1 MNMLGTLVLWIT
13 FGLALIAF
21 LLLVFIRKTDTRKHP
36 GILLGLVACSG
47 VLLSAALLV
56 ISLIRGIF
64 SVEFVYHNTESSLPL
79 IYKISAFWSGS
90 AGSMLLWTSFFAVLL
105 IFIYAK
111 RKDEP
116 ETKTV
121 FGVVLLFIILFMV
134 MISFINNPFHAV
146 TPKTDGFGL
155 NPALQ
160 TVGMVFH
167 PPIVILGFAFFF
179 IALAYSYH
187 DLREQGQAHQDAIRN
202 WTLWGW
208 VLLTGGIIS
217 GGLWAYTELGWGGY
231 WAWDPIENSSLVNWL
246 LATAFL
252 HTLGGGVKNK
262 TKNFIL
268 ITLTVFS
275 VLIGTFIARSG
286 ILKSVHA
293 YNSQEILTFLGIAL
307 ILLAILTVF
316 MYFRNRQKNPVA
328 GSDDAVT
335 VNGTIPRWFQKALQP
350 VNLLPN
356 LLMVMAVLIFGGT
369 VFPLI
374 GKETPM
380 DFYNYSFAILG
391 LVLLLVIGICPILF
405 SGKKSSLI
413 PGAVVGIV
421 LLGILLFTADYDLL
435 TKITLAVCAMLIL
448 NLLLRLIPNFKYVF
462 TNRKQLSFVV
472 LHVSIIVIA
481 LGVAGSKGITYGME
495 QMFEY
500 GAVKSVKGYTVRYR
514 NLQWRYEKGK
524 TVAIAT
530 LRIQGPKDRLT
541 LKPELTY
548 YQKMDMNHSR
558 AVIKAGF
565 WEDLYIIFE
574 GLDEQNRALFKV
586 MVLRWASMVW
596 IGGILLII
604 GTLLRFG
611 VKDEAIAEGQGGHYS
626 LEA

>member
-1 MNMLGTLVLWIT
+1 MIMNTLGTLVLQIT
-13 FGLALIAF
+13 FGLALIA
-21 LLLVFIRKTDTRKHP
+21 LILIVFMRKTDTKKHP
-36 GILLGLVACSG
+36 GVLLGLVACSG
-47 VLLSAALLV
+47 VLVSSVLLMV
-56 ISLIRGIF
+56 SMVNGIF
-64 SVEFVYHNTESSLPL
+64 SVEYAYHNTESSLPL

-90 AGSMLLWTSFFAVLL
+90 AGSMLLWTAFFALLL

-111 RKDEP
+111 RRDEE

-121 FGVVLLFIILFMV
+121 FGVVLVFIIIFMV
-134 MISFINNPFHAV
+134 MIGFINNPFKEV
-146 TPKTDGFGL
+146 TPTTDGFGL

-179 IALAYSYH
+179 IALAYSFH
-187 DLREQGQAHQDAIRN
+187 DLRDKGQPHKDSIRK

-252 HTLGGGVKNK
+252 HTLSGGDKNK
-262 TKNFIL
+262 KKNFIL
-268 ITLTVFS
+268 IALTVFS

-293 YNSQEILTFLGIAL
+293 YSSQSILTFLGISL
-307 ILLAILTVF
+307 ILLAVITVLL
-316 MYFRNRQKNPVA
+316 YLRSREKNPVDREGYDA
-328 GSDDAVT
+328 GGVIKP
-335 VNGTIPRWFQKALQP
+335 GWFKKALQP
-350 VNLLPN
+350 VNLLPTI
-356 LLMVMAVLIFGGT
+356 LMVMAALIFGGT
-369 VFPLI
+369 IFPLV

-380 DFYNYSFAILG
+380 DFYNYTFSSLG

-413 PGAVVGIV
+413 PGAVAG
-421 LLGILLFTADYDLL
+421 LILFVMTLFAPEYDLL
-435 TKITLAVCAMLIL
+435 TKISLAVCTMLIIS
-448 NLLLRLIPNFKYVF
+448 LLLRIVLNFKSVF
-462 TNRKQLSFVV
+462 TDRKQLSFVV
-472 LHVSIIVIA
+472 LHVSIVLIA
-481 LGVAGSKGITYGME
+481 LGITGSKGITYGME

-500 GAVKSVKGYTVRYR
+500 GAVKSVKGYTVRYK
-514 NLQWRYEKGK
+514 NLQWRTSEKGK

-530 LRIQGPKDRLT
+530 LKVQGPKTRTT

-548 YQKMDMNHSR
+548 YHKRDMNHSR
-558 AVIKAGF
+558 AVIKAGL

-586 MVLRWASMVW
+586 MVLRWVSLVW
-596 IGGILLII
+596 IGGILLIV

-611 VKDEAIAEGQGGHYS
+611 FKTKTTWKEE
-626 LEA
+626 